1 LSAINMLE
9 STSSIPKGSIHVTAE
24 DSVVTLRGDV
34 TWDFERQAAESMIR
48 RLHGVRSVI
57 NLVALKPKVSLTAV
71 KAEIEAALRRRA
83 YLDAQQIQVMVE
95 GDTITL
101 SGKVQNWAERN
112 LALNSAWGTP
122 GVRSVVDKMSF
133 V

>member
-1 LSAINMLE
+1 
-9 STSSIPKGSIHVTAE
+9 
-24 DSVVTLRGDV
+24 
-34 TWDFERQAAESMIR
+34 MIR